1 MTSTR
6 YDAQADAAY
15 FRLGESTVFESEE
28 VAPDVILDF
37 DREGRLV
44 GLEVLQAQT
53 RLAPGEWSKAL
64 DHIEAAE

>member
-15 FRLGESTVFESEE
+15 FKLGESTVFESEE
-28 VAPDVILDF
+28 VTPDVILDF